1 MRTDCALNVVLI
13 GMPGAGKSTVGVLL
27 AKRLGYHFVDSDLI
41 LQAREGRRLQ
51 EIIVSDGLPA
61 FMAIEEEILCG
72 LSGTRTVIAT
82 GGSAV
87 YSEPAMQR
95 LKSLGR
101 LVYIDVPVETL
112 EVRVRDMDTRG
123 VVLDPGESYRDLF
136 QRREP
141 LYRQFADLVVSG
153 QSRTADEIAHQ
164 IEDQVCGDGLLKAEA

>member
-27 AKRLGYHFVDSDLI
+27 AKRLGYHFVDSDLL

-61 FMAIEEEILCG
+61 FMEIEEAILCD

-87 YSEPAMQR
+87 YSEAAMQR
-95 LKSLGR
+95 LKSLGC

-123 VVLDPGESYRDLF
+123 VVIDPGETYRDLY

-141 LYRQFADLVVSG
+141 LYRQYAGLVVSG
-153 QSRTADEIAHQ
+153 QGRTADEIAHQ
-164 IEDQVCGDGLLKAEA
+164 IEDQVCGAGLLEAEV

>member
-27 AKRLGYHFVDSDLI
+27 AKRLGYHFVDSDLL

-51 EIIVSDGLPA
+51 EIIVSDGLAA
-61 FMAIEEEILCG
+61 FMKIEEEILCG

-87 YSEPAMQR
+87 YSESAMQR
-95 LKSLGR
+95 LQSLGR

-112 EVRVRDMDTRG
+112 EARVRDMDTRG
-123 VVLDPGESYRDLF
+123 VVVDPGETYRDLY
-136 QRREP
+136 QRRSP
-141 LYRQFADLVVSG
+141 LYQRYADLVVSG
-153 QSRTADEIAHQ
+153 QGLTADGIAHQ
-164 IEDQVCGDGLLKAEA
+164 IETQVCGAGLLEVKP